1 MKTSV
6 LIILTV
12 TVLVVGTLA
21 TMNEACKS
29 QPTCVVRSYVQRT
42 APHKNCQLRSG
53 N

>member
-12 TVLVVGTLA
+12 TVLIVGTLA

-29 QPTCVVRSYVQRT
+29 SQHAWCAPMSSVRHHTKT
-42 APHKNCQLRSG
+42 AS
-53 N
+53 